1 MEKIEISILKGT
13 DCVATCS
20 ASNCSILIRVL
31 QEFLDFMRYE
41 LETGSVC
48 IKKGTESLI
57 TVSFVSHMIVVVN
70 GRVFPYIDGVDVV
83 TNMLADLWG

>member
-48 IKKGTESLI
+48 IKKELN
-57 TVSFVSHMIVVVN
+57 H
-70 GRVFPYIDGVDVV
+70 
-83 TNMLADLWG
+83 L